1 VTALALKHPAPVIM
15 LNRELVVPCLPR
27 HLAGCPHRV
36 KLASPCRY
44 FYSFR
49 SPLTTI

>member
-1 VTALALKHPAPVIM
+1 VPVARHTRPESEVGGTVTALALTHPAPVIM

-36 KLASPCRY
+36 
-44 FYSFR
+44 
-49 SPLTTI
+49 